1 MVRPFRDEVERYGP
15 YSQAGETVYETP
27 FLWGSKRTGPDLA
40 RVGGK
45 YPHLWH
51 VRHMED
57 PRATSPRSIMPSYPW
72 LLTRELALDDLSA
85 RLRTLRRLGV
95 PYTDQEIENAEVFA
109 RVQAEAI
116 AAEIVEQGGPERLAD
131 REIVA
136 LVAYLQSLKAP
147 EAPPVAT
154 VTQPTR

>member
-1 MVRPFRDEVERYGP
+1 
-15 YSQAGETVYETP
+15 
-27 FLWGSKRTGPDLA
+27 
-40 RVGGK
+40 
-45 YPHLWH
+45 
-51 VRHMED
+51 MED

-72 LLTRELALDDLSA
+72 LLTRELDLSDLSA

-95 PYTDQEIENAEVFA
+95 PYTEQEIASAEGFA

-116 AAEIVEQGGPERLAD
+116 AAEIAEQGGPERLES

-154 VTQPTR
+154 ATPPTP